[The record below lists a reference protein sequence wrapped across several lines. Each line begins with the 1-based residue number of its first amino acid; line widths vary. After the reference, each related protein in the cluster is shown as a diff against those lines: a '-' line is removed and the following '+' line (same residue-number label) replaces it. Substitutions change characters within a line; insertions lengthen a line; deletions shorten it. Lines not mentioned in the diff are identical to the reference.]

1 MLFDRLIEIQNEIN
15 ITIQK
20 INFSGALAAKRRERL
35 TDLVFE
41 IDDILSKAYAETNPD
56 ESILKIIAQNR
67 QKSYED
73 IKAEWNKAV
82 MSPLKKI
89 IFGIAFG
96 LSGFLAFAGVLA
108 LASNHTS
115 LFEIIVVFVVFF
127 LLLAVT
133 FIFYKKQT
141 AKPKI

>member
-1 MLFDRLIEIQNEIN
+1 
-15 ITIQK
+15 
-20 INFSGALAAKRRERL
+20 
-35 TDLVFE
+35 
-41 IDDILSKAYAETNPD
+41 
-56 ESILKIIAQNR
+56 
-67 QKSYED
+67 
-73 IKAEWNKAV
+73 

>member
-1 MLFDRLIEIQNEIN
+1 M
-15 ITIQK
+15 
-20 INFSGALAAKRRERL
+20 A
-35 TDLVFE
+35 FE
-41 IDDILSKAYAETNPD
+41 IDDILGGAYAETNPD

-96 LSGFLAFAGVLA
+96 IGGFLAFAGAIA
-108 LASNHTS
+108 LASNHAS
-115 LFEIIVVFVVFF
+115 RLEFYCGVCSFF
-127 LLLAVT
+127 RR
-133 FIFYKKQT
+133 
-141 AKPKI
+141 